1 MIASRAAATAIGMS
15 DGKSEPLAD
24 VSNASAPPAAAA
36 APAKALEVPPAP
48 ASDRPEPTDGSPPA
62 SKRAKKAAAN
72 VEDAPK
78 PLSKPLP
85 ESLGDWKEYA
95 ESELRQ
101 LHAFRRQN
109 LLDWFHV
116 KGAINCC
123 VVSCPVAKLRAEIRA
138 LRDNGVYGSSMVP
151 YLQILRTIF
160 DTAEDYVD
168 EVETEPVELFS
179 ESDDESDEESDEES
193 DDDESDDEESDEESD
208 DESDESDD
216 DRGSDEEG
224 EGARKVEAV
233 GAPSAARRTQT
244 QTQTQQSAKPRK
256 GHSGGG
262 PKEQGEP
269 SAYQMEM
276 RKRYNQFARFL
287 GSYFASER
295 VEQASVSALLRHD
308 GAAEFKDEEV
318 VAFLDMMTRENKVML
333 SDGTVWII

>member
-1 MIASRAAATAIGMS
+1 MS

-24 VSNASAPPAAAA
+24 VSNASSTPAAAA

-48 ASDRPEPTDGSPPA
+48 ASDQPRPTDGSPPA

-101 LHAFRRQN
+101 LHGFRRQN

-123 VVSCPVAKLRAEIRA
+123 VVSCPVAKLRSEIRA

-160 DTAEDYVD
+160 DTAENHVD

-179 ESDDESDEESDEES
+179 ESDEET
-193 DDDESDDEESDEESD
+193 D

-216 DRGSDEEG
+216 DSDDETTVTTVTTSDADDDSDDDRGSDEDDEG
-224 EGARKVEAV
+224 EGAGKVEAI

-244 QTQTQQSAKPRK
+244 QTQQAAKPRK

-269 SAYQMEM
+269 SAYQVEM

>member
-1 MIASRAAATAIGMS
+1 MS

-48 ASDRPEPTDGSPPA
+48 ASDQPRPTDGSPPA

-160 DTAEDYVD
+160 DTAENHVD
-168 EVETEPVELFS
+168 EVEAEPVELFS
-179 ESDDESDEESDEES
+179 ESDDESD
-193 DDDESDDEESDEESD
+193 

-216 DRGSDEEG
+216 DSDDETSDETSDADDDSDDDLGSDEDE
-224 EGARKVEAV
+224 EGAGKVEAI
-233 GAPSAARRTQT
+233 GAPSAARQTQT
-244 QTQTQQSAKPRK
+244 QTQTQQAAKPRK

-269 SAYQMEM
+269 SAYQVEM

>member
-1 MIASRAAATAIGMS
+1 MR
-15 DGKSEPLAD
+15 
-24 VSNASAPPAAAA
+24 
-36 APAKALEVPPAP
+36 
-48 ASDRPEPTDGSPPA
+48 
-62 SKRAKKAAAN
+62 
-72 VEDAPK
+72 
-78 PLSKPLP
+78 
-85 ESLGDWKEYA
+85 
-95 ESELRQ
+95 
-101 LHAFRRQN
+101 
-109 LLDWFHV
+109 
-116 KGAINCC
+116 
-123 VVSCPVAKLRAEIRA
+123 
-138 LRDNGVYGSSMVP
+138 
-151 YLQILRTIF
+151 
-160 DTAEDYVD
+160 
-168 EVETEPVELFS
+168 
-179 ESDDESDEESDEES
+179 
-193 DDDESDDEESDEESD
+193 
-208 DESDESDD
+208 
-216 DRGSDEEG
+216 
-224 EGARKVEAV
+224 ARKVEAV

>member
-1 MIASRAAATAIGMS
+1 M
-15 DGKSEPLAD
+15 
-24 VSNASAPPAAAA
+24 
-36 APAKALEVPPAP
+36 
-48 ASDRPEPTDGSPPA
+48 
-62 SKRAKKAAAN
+62 
-72 VEDAPK
+72 
-78 PLSKPLP
+78 PLP

-123 VVSCPVAKLRAEIRA
+123 VVSCPVAKLRSEIRA

-160 DTAEDYVD
+160 DTAENHVD

-179 ESDDESDEESDEES
+179 ESDEET
-193 DDDESDDEESDEESD
+193 D

-216 DRGSDEEG
+216 DSDDETTLRPLRRATPMTTVMTTAAATRTTRARGG
-224 EGARKVEAV
+224 EGGGDRSPV
-233 GAPSAARRTQT
+233 GGETEPA
-244 QTQTQQSAKPRK
+244 QTQQAAKPRK

-262 PKEQGEP
+262 PKEHGEP

>member
-1 MIASRAAATAIGMS
+1 MS

-48 ASDRPEPTDGSPPA
+48 ASDRSRPTDGSPPA

-78 PLSKPLP
+78 PLSVPLP

-101 LHAFRRQN
+101 LHGFRRQN

-179 ESDDESDEESDEES
+179 ESDDESDEESDDEES
-193 DDDESDDEESDEESD
+193 DDDESDADDESD
-208 DESDESDD
+208 DESDADDETDD
-216 DRGSDEEG
+216 DRGSDEDEEG
-224 EGARKVEAV
+224 EGAGKVEAV
-233 GAPSAARRTQT
+233 GAPSAKPRRTQPSLLN
-244 QTQTQQSAKPRK
+244 SAKPRK

-262 PKEQGEP
+262 PKEHGEP
-269 SAYQMEM
+269 SAYQVEM

-308 GAAEFKDEEV
+308 GASEFKDEEV

>member
-1 MIASRAAATAIGMS
+1 MGMS

-48 ASDRPEPTDGSPPA
+48 ASGQPRPTDGSPPA

-168 EVETEPVELFS
+168 EVEAEPVELFS
-179 ESDDESDEESDEES
+179 ESDEESDETSDEESED
-193 DDDESDDEESDEESD
+193 DTDDETSDETSD
-208 DESDESDD
+208 ADDESDD
-216 DRGSDEEG
+216 DRGSDEDEEG
-224 EGARKVEAV
+224 EGAEKVEAI

-244 QTQTQQSAKPRK
+244 QAQTRHAAKPRK
-256 GHSGGG
+256 GHGGGG

-269 SAYQMEM
+269 SAYQVEM

-308 GAAEFKDEEV
+308 GAADFKDEEV